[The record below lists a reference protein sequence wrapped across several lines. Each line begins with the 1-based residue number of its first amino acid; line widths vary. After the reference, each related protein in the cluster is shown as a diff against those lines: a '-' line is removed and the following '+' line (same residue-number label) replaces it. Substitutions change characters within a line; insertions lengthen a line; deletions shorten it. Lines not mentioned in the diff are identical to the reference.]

1 MAKHKI
7 QTIRLEAICIGCDN
21 FHHDSENCLIE
32 ENIFSTKECEYYE
45 SGFREEDISYV
56 YSKMVGVVDTGIVK
70 GCNCEDYPCCG
81 H

>member
-1 MAKHKI
+1 MTKKS
-7 QTIRLEAICIGCDN
+7 RKEAICKGCD
-21 FHHDSENCLIE
+21 FDMDGDNCGAGQYR
-32 ENIFSTKECEYYE
+32 NSTKDCEYYE
-45 SGFREEDISYV
+45 SGFREEDISHA